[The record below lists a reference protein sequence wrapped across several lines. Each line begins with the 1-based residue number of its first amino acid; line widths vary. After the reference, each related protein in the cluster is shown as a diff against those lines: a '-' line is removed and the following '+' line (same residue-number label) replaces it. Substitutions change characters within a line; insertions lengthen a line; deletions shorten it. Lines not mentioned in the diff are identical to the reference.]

1 MARYEI
7 RIGILNKD
15 YVDSLI
21 VGLVRQ
27 GYAPYLNED
36 EGVVCYTISEDELT
50 KVQDV

>member
-27 GYAPYLNED
+27 GYATYLNED
-36 EGVVCYTISEDELT
+36 EEVVCFTISEDEIT
-50 KVQDV
+50 KVKDV